1 MRDTIQEMPALTNNS
16 GLRDNHTRG
25 SVADF
30 LREQVRSGSK
40 LSIVSAYFTIYAFD
54 ALKAELEGIE
64 HLDFLFGEPS
74 FINRLDPDKTEKK
87 AFLIDDDGLKL
98 SNRLQQKRIA
108 SECAEWIKS
117 KVEIKTVKQ
126 SNLLHGKMYHID
138 NGGVEEAILGSSNF
152 TVRGLGLGAA
162 GNNIE
167 LNLIVD
173 SRRDRQELKQWFSE
187 VWNDA
192 RLVQDVKAEVLDYLA
207 KLHANQSPQFLYY
220 LTLFHLFREEL
231 EGIRDLDDT
240 LQRTTLLESQV
251 WKALFSF
258 QKDGVKGAINKI
270 IRFNGCILADSVGL
284 GKTFEALAVI
294 KYFNLRN
301 ESVLVL
307 CPKKLR
313 QNWEIYRPQHTL
325 CPLPQ
330 DKLDFQL
337 LSHTDLSRTSG
348 QADGYDLTHFNWQNY
363 GLIVIDESHNF
374 RNNAV
379 GKEKED
385 GERRRSR
392 YERLI
397 EDVIQSGVKTK
408 VLLLS
413 ATPVNNGIADLRN
426 QISLIAGGDVA
437 RDADP
442 AYDAA
447 FQESLGVPSV
457 KETTRQAQ
465 NKFTLWTKK
474 PPAQRHARD
483 LIHELGSDFFKLLDG
498 LSIARSRSQ
507 IKRYYAKELATLGG
521 FPDRDKPRA
530 EYPAI
535 DATGHFLTFQQLDEK
550 IGGLTLSLYHPSS
563 FLKDDLPAAV
573 REAYAVKIGNFN
585 QEGRERILIAMMKV
599 NFLKRLESSI
609 DSFRLTLERTIKKI
623 DDLKTKIDD
632 FQHAEQ
638 SNPTYD
644 FANLSD
650 EDFDDLDLDPA
661 DLKIGGK
668 HKINLG
674 HLKLPEW
681 KLAVDQDRSQL
692 QYLLDHARPVGP
704 QRDAKLLRVR
714 KIIEEKIT
722 SPSTNRSGEAVRKV
736 IVFTAFADTARYLWK
751 HLAQPL
757 SSRGGPPLQSQGSG
771 PLPSAFIPYSHQT
784 PTQIAH
790 QNLPH
795 WSQPGCTYFITYR
808 LADSIPQEKLDQW
821 RLELETWLALH
832 PEPWSKP
839 TQAEYDKMFAR
850 KEAWLDAGHGECLL
864 RADAIRTIVETNLR
878 HFDQERYILDEFVI
892 MPNHVHLL
900 VKPLGGHALADILHS
915 WKSFTSKAI
924 NKALGRKGTLWQE
937 ESYDHIVR
945 DWEELEHY
953 RRYIS
958 DNPKGMPL
966 ESSRGGSPLKVAG
979 AASPVPVHPLGQ
991 AAPATTGQAAPATY
1005 HAALITGGGDCQTT
1019 LGKSEFDHILTN
1031 FSPRSKGRE
1040 RQPSLPQNAEI
1051 DLLIATDCIS
1061 EGQNLQDCD
1070 LLINYDIHWN
1080 PVRIIQR
1087 FGRIDRIGSKNARVS
1102 LVNFW
1107 PTQDLDAYLNVKH
1120 RVEARMA
1127 LVDLTATGEDNLLNT
1142 EQFEDLIETDLHYRN
1157 QQLKRL
1163 QNEILDLEDLNEES
1177 ISLADFSLADFR
1189 MDLLRFLEA
1198 NREALESSPL
1208 GLYAVV
1214 PPDPQLPASAPGIL
1228 FCLRQRG
1235 EERPL
1240 QVNPLAPH
1248 YLVYVRDDGSVRL
1261 TFAQPKQSLELLR
1274 ALAAGQ
1280 PAAFE
1285 QLCDLFDASTQNGTD
1300 MAHENTLL
1308 DRAIESIKATF
1319 ARRSSA
1325 SLLSGRGG
1333 LLPTASET
1341 PSAPDDLE
1349 LVT

>member
-1 MRDTIQEMPALTNNS
+1 MPTPPNNS

-30 LREQVRSGSK
+30 LRTNIQSGSK
-40 LSIVSAYFTIYAFD
+40 LSVVSAYFTIYAYD
-54 ALKAELEGIE
+54 ALKDCLDSIG

-74 FINRLDPDKTEKK
+74 FINRLDPSKTEKK
-87 AFLIDDDGLKL
+87 AFVIDADGLTLGNK
-98 SNRLQQKRIA
+98 LQQKRVA
-108 SECAEWIKS
+108 RECADWIER
-117 KVEIKTVKQ
+117 KVDIKTVKQ
-126 SNLLHGKMYHID
+126 SNLLHGKMYHIA
-138 NGGVEEAILGSSNF
+138 NGGVEEAVLGSSNF

-173 SRRDRQELKQWFSE
+173 GKRDRQELKQWFDE
-187 VWNDA
+187 IWGDA
-192 RLVQDVKAEVLDYLA
+192 RLVKDVKAEVLAYLA
-207 KLHANQSPQFLYY
+207 KLHANHSPQFLYY

-231 EGIRDLDDT
+231 EGVRDLDDT

-270 IRFNGCILADSVGL
+270 LRYNGCILADSVGL
-284 GKTFEALAVI
+284 GKTFEALAVV

-313 QNWEIYRPQHTL
+313 QNWEVYRPQHSL

-330 DKLDFQL
+330 DKLQFDL
-337 LSHTDLSRTSG
+337 LSHTDLSRTG
-348 QADGYDLTHFNWQNY
+348 GYADGHDLSKFNWQNY
-363 GLIVIDESHNF
+363 GLIIIDESHNF

-397 EDVIQSGVKTK
+397 QDVIQAGMKTK

-437 RDADP
+437 RDPNP

-447 FQESLGVPSV
+447 FLETLGVPSV

-474 PPAQRHARD
+474 PPAQRKTRD

-507 IKRYYAKELATLGG
+507 IKRYYAKELASLGG

-530 EYPAI
+530 EYPDI
-535 DATGHFLTFQQLDEK
+535 DSTGHFLTFQQLDEK

-573 REAYAVKIGNFN
+573 LEAYALRIGNFN

-609 DSFRLTLERTIKKI
+609 DSFRLTLERTIGKI
-623 DDLKTKIDD
+623 DALKAKIDA

-638 SNPTYD
+638 SNPNYD

-650 EDFDDLDLDPA
+650 DDFDDLDLDPA

-681 KLAVDQDRSQL
+681 KLAVDQDRAQL
-692 QYLLDHARPVGP
+692 QFLLDHSRPIGP
-704 QRDAKLLRVR
+704 HRDAKLLRVR
-714 KIIEEKIT
+714 QIIEEKIAK
-722 SPSTNRSGEAVRKV
+722 PSTNRAGETIRKV
-736 IVFTAFADTARYLWK
+736 IVFTAFADTAKYLWK
-751 HLAQPL
+751 HLA
-757 SSRGGPPLQSQGSG
+757 
-771 PLPSAFIPYSHQT
+771 
-784 PTQIAH
+784 
-790 QNLPH
+790 
-795 WSQPGCTYFITYR
+795 
-808 LADSIPQEKLDQW
+808 
-821 RLELETWLALH
+821 
-832 PEPWSKP
+832 
-839 TQAEYDKMFAR
+839 
-850 KEAWLDAGHGECLL
+850 
-864 RADAIRTIVETNLR
+864 
-878 HFDQERYILDEFVI
+878 
-892 MPNHVHLL
+892 
-900 VKPLGGHALADILHS
+900 KPLHDARNI
-915 WKSFTSKAI
+915 
-924 NKALGRKGTLWQE
+924 
-937 ESYDHIVR
+937 
-945 DWEELEHY
+945 
-953 RRYIS
+953 
-958 DNPKGMPL
+958 
-966 ESSRGGSPLKVAG
+966 
-979 AASPVPVHPLGQ
+979 
-991 AAPATTGQAAPATY
+991 

-1040 RQPSLPQNAEI
+1040 RQPTLPQDAEI

-1087 FGRIDRIGSKNARVS
+1087 FGRIDRIGSRNARVS

-1127 LVDLTATGEDNLLNT
+1127 LVDLTASGEDNLLNT

-1189 MDLLRFLEA
+1189 MDLLRFLET
-1198 NREALESSPL
+1198 NREVLESSPL

-1214 PPDPQLPASAPGIL
+1214 PPDPQLPASQPGIL
-1228 FCLRQRG
+1228 FCLRQRSG
-1235 EERPL
+1235 ERPL

-1248 YLVYVRDDGSVRL
+1248 YLVYVLDDGSVRL

-1274 ALAAGQ
+1274 TLASGH
-1280 PAAFE
+1280 PAALE
-1285 QLCDLFDASTQNGTD
+1285 QLCDLFDTRTRGGTD
-1300 MAHENTLL
+1300 MTHENGLL
-1308 DRAIESIKATF
+1308 DRAIESIKSTFGRRAT
-1319 ARRSSA
+1319 AN
-1325 SLLSGRGG
+1325 LLSGRGG

-1341 PSAPDDLE
+1341 PTTPDDLE
-1349 LVT
+1349 LITWLVIMGNKS

>member
-1 MRDTIQEMPALTNNS
+1 MPAPTPTS

-25 SVADF
+25 NVAEF
-30 LREQVRSGSK
+30 LREQIRSGSR
-40 LSIVSAYFTIYAFD
+40 LSVVSAYFTIYAYE
-54 ALKAELEGIE
+54 ALKSELELIDSL
-64 HLDFLFGEPS
+64 HFLFGEPS

-87 AFLIDDDGLKL
+87 AFMIDDDGLRL

-108 SECAEWIKS
+108 RDCADWIKR
-117 KVEIKTVKQ
+117 KVDIKTVKQ
-126 SNLLHGKMYHID
+126 SNLLHGKMYHIA

-173 SRRDRQELKQWFSE
+173 SRRDRQELKQWFDE
-187 VWNDA
+187 LWGNEA
-192 RLVQDVKAEVLDYLA
+192 LVQDVKKDVLDYLA
-207 KLHANQSPQFLYY
+207 KLHTNQSPQFLYY

-251 WKALFSF
+251 WKSLFSF

-270 IRFNGCILADSVGL
+270 LRFNGCILADSVGL

-337 LSHTDLSRTSG
+337 LSHTDLSRTGG
-348 QADGYDLTHFNWQNY
+348 QADGHDLAHFNWQNY

-397 EDVIQSGVKTK
+397 EDVIQSGRKTK

-413 ATPVNNGIADLRN
+413 ATPVNNAIADLRN

-437 RDADP
+437 RDANP

-447 FQESLGVPSV
+447 FQEALGVPSV

-465 NKFTLWTKK
+465 NKFTLWTRK
-474 PPAQRHARD
+474 PPAQRKTRD

-507 IKRYYAKELATLGG
+507 IKRYYAKELASLGG
-521 FPDRDKPRA
+521 FPDRDKPRS

-609 DSFRLTLERTIKKI
+609 DSFRLTLERTIQKI
-623 DDLKTKIDD
+623 DTLKAKIAA
-632 FQHAEQ
+632 FQQAEQ
-638 SNPTYD
+638 ANPAYD
-644 FANLSD
+644 FASLSG

-704 QRDAKLLRVR
+704 LRDAKLLRVR
-714 KIIEEKIT
+714 QIIEEKIAR
-722 SPSTNRSGEAVRKV
+722 PSTNRGGEAIRKV

-757 SSRGGPPLQSQGSG
+757 
-771 PLPSAFIPYSHQT
+771 HT
-784 PTQIAH
+784 
-790 QNLPH
+790 
-795 WSQPGCTYFITYR
+795 
-808 LADSIPQEKLDQW
+808 
-821 RLELETWLALH
+821 
-832 PEPWSKP
+832 
-839 TQAEYDKMFAR
+839 AR
-850 KEAWLDAGHGECLL
+850 S
-864 RADAIRTIVETNLR
+864 V
-878 HFDQERYILDEFVI
+878 
-892 MPNHVHLL
+892 
-900 VKPLGGHALADILHS
+900 
-915 WKSFTSKAI
+915 
-924 NKALGRKGTLWQE
+924 
-937 ESYDHIVR
+937 
-945 DWEELEHY
+945 
-953 RRYIS
+953 
-958 DNPKGMPL
+958 
-966 ESSRGGSPLKVAG
+966 
-979 AASPVPVHPLGQ
+979 
-991 AAPATTGQAAPATY
+991 
-1005 HAALITGGGDCQTT
+1005 HAALITGGGDCHTT
-1019 LGKSEFDHILTN
+1019 LGRSEFDHILTN

-1040 RQPSLPQNAEI
+1040 RQPSLPQDAEI

-1087 FGRIDRIGSKNARVS
+1087 FGRIDRIGSRNARVS

-1142 EQFEDLIETDLHYRN
+1142 DQFEDLIEADLHYRN

-1235 EERPL
+1235 EERPV

-1274 ALAAGQ
+1274 TLAAGH

-1285 QLCDLFDASTQNGTD
+1285 QLCDLFDARTQNGAD

-1308 DRAIESIKATF
+1308 DRAIESIQATF

-1325 SLLSGRGG
+1325 SLLSGRSG

-1341 PSAPDDLE
+1341 PAAPDDLE
-1349 LVT
+1349 LITWLVIMDKPA